1 MFERAILEGARLR
14 LIELHHAELLF
25 DAVDSNR
32 DHLRRWLPWVDGT
45 KSVDDCRAF
54 IRRALDQFA
63 HGHGFH
69 AGIWAGSRY
78 AGTIGHHRIDW
89 ANRSVSLG
97 YWLAA
102 DFQGRGLMT
111 AACRLFVTHAFG
123 ELRLH
128 RIEIRCAVGNLKSC
142 AIPERLGFT
151 QEALLRAGHTV
162 GGAAHDEVI
171 YGLLAEDPRPDGPAG
186 G

>member
-1 MFERAILEGARLR
+1 MAERRPERR
-14 LIELHHAELLF
+14 C
-25 DAVDSNR
+25 VDLGRNR
-32 DHLRRWLPWVDGT
+32 RTRASWIKLQRRPVRASWRWLPWVDGT
-45 KSVDDCRAF
+45 KSVEDCRAF

-97 YWLAA
+97 YWLGA

-111 AACRLFVTHAFG
+111 AACRQFVTHAYS
-123 ELRLH
+123 EMRLH

-151 QEALLRAGHTV
+151 REGTIRQAERL
-162 GGAAHDEVI
+162 HDRFVDHAV
-171 YGLLAEDPRPDGPAG
+171 YGLLAGEWRG
-186 G
+186 

>member
-45 KSVDDCRAF
+45 KSVEDCRAF

-97 YWLAA
+97 YWLGA

-111 AACRLFVTHAFG
+111 AACRQFVTHAYS
-123 ELRLH
+123 EMRLH

-151 QEALLRAGHTV
+151 REGTIRQAEWLPDRFVDHAV
-162 GGAAHDEVI
+162 
-171 YGLLAEDPRPDGPAG
+171 YGLLAGEWRG
-186 G
+186 